1 MKKYLLRWALLA
13 AILVLAFGGCS
24 LTGVSVEDRMAQF
37 LDDLSNTDRGDI
49 YLNFH
54 PDLTADYEALRGGT
68 FLPDWETMFPTVGYV
83 PYSIPDL
90 DASDPANVTGNISSS
105 WDAAWPGP
113 KPIVFRM
120 AKDGADWMIEEL
132 DLGGAN
138 LVQ

>member
-24 LTGVSVEDRMAQF
+24 LGVSVEDRVAQF
-37 LDDLSNTDRGDI
+37 LDDLNNTDRSDI

-54 PDLTADYEALRGGT
+54 PTLTADYAALQGGT
-68 FLPDWETMFPTVGYV
+68 LVDWDVPFPVAYIS
-83 PYSIPDL
+83 YSIPDL
-90 DASDPANVTGNISSS
+90 DTSDSGNVTGNISSS
-105 WDAAWPGP
+105 NDAAWPGP

-132 DLGGAN
+132 DLDLVN
-138 LVQ
+138 LIQ